1 MFHRSPGP
9 ATAFALLA
17 LLPLLGACSGG
28 SEADA
33 QKGGNAKGG
42 ARGPRQV
49 GFVTVTTTSVPL
61 VTQLGGH
68 TVAFETSEVRPQVNG
83 LVQRRLFTEGSFV
96 RQGQPLY
103 QIDPSLYRAAV
114 NEASASV
121 ASARAAADAAQA
133 RANRFRPLAQIEAVS
148 QQEYTDARAA
158 ASQGAAAVAQNRALL
173 DSANINLRY
182 TRVAAPS
189 SGRIGRSLVTTGALV
204 TASQAEPLATIQRLD
219 PIYVDIQQ
227 SSAQLLALRR
237 ALAGDGPAASSAQV
251 RLRLEDGSDYGQ
263 VGTLQFAEATVDPET
278 GTVTLR
284 ARFPNP
290 DGLLL
295 PGMFVRASF
304 VQRTV
309 AGAILV
315 PQAALSRTPEGVAT
329 VLVIGP
335 GNKAVQRRVQAERT
349 YNDQWVVTGGLR
361 PGERVITEGLG
372 FIQPGATVIPVPA
385 GSPPRAR
392 PAAAGGQQKA
402 S

>member
-1 MFHRSPGP
+1 MAGLS
-9 ATAFALLA
+9 
-17 LLPLLGACSGG
+17 LPRLVLVIVCLSLGACG
-28 SEADA
+28 
-33 QKGGNAKGG
+33 GG
-42 ARGPRQV
+42 AAEEPGGGRGGPQGPREA
-49 GFVTVTTTSVPL
+49 GFVVTAASDVPL
-61 VTQLGGH
+61 ITELAGR
-68 TVAFETSEVRPQVNG
+68 TAAFELSEVRPQVSG
-83 LVQRRLFTEGSFV
+83 IVRQRLFTEGSQV
-96 RQGQPLY
+96 RAGQTLY
-103 QIDPSLYRAAV
+103 QIDPSVYEAQAA
-114 NEASASV
+114 E
-121 ASARAAADAAQA
+121 A
-133 RANRFRPLAQIEAVS
+133 RANLANAEANRSAAQTRANRLAPLARMEAVS

-158 ASQGAAAVAQNRALL
+158 AAQGAAAVAQNRALL
-173 DSANINLRY
+173 DSADINLRY
-182 TRVAAPS
+182 TRVAAPI

-304 VQRTV
+304 VQRMIDD
-309 AGAILV
+309 AILV
-315 PQAALSRTPEGVAT
+315 PQTALSRTPEGVAT

-372 FIQPGATVIPVPA
+372 LIQPGATVIPVPA
-385 GSPPRAR
+385 GSRPRPR
-392 PAAAGGQQKA
+392 PAAAGAQQKA
-402 S
+402 T